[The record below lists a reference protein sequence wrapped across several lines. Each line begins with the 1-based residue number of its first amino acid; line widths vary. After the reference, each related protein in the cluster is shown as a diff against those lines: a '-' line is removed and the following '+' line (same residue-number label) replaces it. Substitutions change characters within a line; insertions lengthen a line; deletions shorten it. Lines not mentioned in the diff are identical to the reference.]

1 MRTWLLLGCLVAGIT
16 LCIRAPLP
24 AARRRPVR
32 SAPRRDSAGCAIE
45 GRTVHSVTGQPL
57 ANVRVLL
64 DDPNPQRPRR
74 STAIADAGGHFRLPD
89 LDPGEYH
96 LEAQQA
102 GYPPLVHVSD
112 SASAQEGTIT
122 LTAGQR
128 VTDLEIR
135 LTPAA
140 TIAGTVIE
148 RRNRAVARARVGIEE
163 TRREGGRLRVVRADG
178 RGRFRIGL
186 LPPGRYRITAEL
198 DADAMPPSSTPN
210 DGEGLKGRVLTVRN
224 HAEATPAV
232 VVIVEVGAGEELSDV
247 QVLIPAP
254 DRKVL
259 PALT

>member
-16 LCIRAPLP
+16 LCIRTPLP
-24 AARRRPVR
+24 AVRRRPVR
-32 SAPRRDSAGCAIE
+32 SAPRRDSARCLIE

-64 DDPNPQRPRR
+64 DDSNPQRPRR
-74 STAIADAGGHFRLPD
+74 STAIADASGHFRFRD
-89 LDPGEYH
+89 LEPGEYH

-112 SASAQEGTIT
+112 SASAKEGTIS
-122 LTAGQR
+122 LKAGQR
-128 VTDLEIR
+128 VRDLEIR

-140 TIAGTVIE
+140 TIAGTVIDL
-148 RRNRAVARARVGIEE
+148 RNRTVARARVGIEE
-163 TRREGGRLRVVRADG
+163 TRREGGTLRVVEADG

-198 DADAMPPSSTPN
+198 DAEATPPSSTPDN
-210 DGEGLKGRVLTVRN
+210 GEGLGGRVLTVRN

-232 VVIVEVGAGEELSDV
+232 VVVVEVEAGEELSDV

-254 DRKVL
+254 DRKVRL
-259 PALT
+259 ALT